1 MLTDFRFGSVIPNF
15 GGRRFGS
22 VRSFLE
28 IGSVRFFFRFGSVF
42 SAPWKIVGSVRFVF
56 FLESVRFVFFFR
68 FGSVFSAPRKIVGS
82 NRFVFFVGFFSVRF
96 GSTTYVRHSD
106 GLLDILTGC

>member
-1 MLTDFRFGSVIPNF
+1 MRTDFRFGSVFPNF

-42 SAPWKIVGSVRFVF
+42 SAPWKIVGSVRFGL
-56 FLESVRFVFFFR
+56 FLESVRFVFFFGSVRFFRPRGRSSVRTDSVFLSVFFR
-68 FGSVFSAPRKIVGS
+68 FGSVLRPMVG
-82 NRFVFFVGFFSVRF
+82 
-96 GSTTYVRHSD
+96 HSD